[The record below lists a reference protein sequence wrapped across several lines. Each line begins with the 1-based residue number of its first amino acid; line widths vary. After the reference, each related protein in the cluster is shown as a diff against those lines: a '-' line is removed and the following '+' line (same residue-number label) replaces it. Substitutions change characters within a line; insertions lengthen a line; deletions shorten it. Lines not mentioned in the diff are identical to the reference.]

1 VHGVIAACV
10 PSCTTCAYTTE
21 LAKSYSTCS
30 VCANLYALTSTSLCS
45 SKSPYSL
52 SLSLSLCVCLHSSVS
67 LLIADIGRAPLRS
80 ASERICDRS
89 FSAAGCRAKNALP
102 SYVRHDKNYSTFKK
116 SLKGRYVYNN
126 NNNNNKRICIAP
138 QCRNFRD
145 YNRSWRTVTN

>member
-1 VHGVIAACV
+1 MQRACLRVRRARTPPSSPSRTPRAACA
-10 PSCTTCAYTTE
+10 PTCTLLLPPASAAVSRPT
-21 LAKSYSTCS
+21 
-30 VCANLYALTSTSLCS
+30 
-45 SKSPYSL
+45 L
-52 SLSLSLCVCLHSSVS
+52 SLSLSVCLHSSVS